1 MLRIA
6 LLTFLFLGV
15 NPDCF
20 SAMDAESIIRKHEV
34 LRDSSDTGVTMVKVE
49 RLRRMSNEERRIAR
63 NTIFAQHGR
72 VFRSQD
78 LQEHFEAQDWYA
90 PDPNYSD
97 DRLNDEERD
106 LVKVIRMW
114 EQSSDLKW
122 HSFEDLDGDGEMD
135 FTYVLQVDTQYCVL
149 INDQIQ
155 MIPSYPVPAGFGDN
169 GRWGFQSVRLR
180 SIDQSTGTKQLVL
193 SQRDPDAEDPPLEHW
208 IIQYDGHSSRS
219 LPFGDDD
226 YNGGDLFIDG
236 EGHVQLVNSW
246 CGTRTRTYFLQSGNL
261 VLISEEYIP
270 SPYPCAACVSGDVQ
284 ITMTDGTTRRMSEL
298 SVGMKVRG
306 YHLQESA
313 WGESEV
319 ESLVQVR
326 HNHLVRYAFDGH
338 TVVATDDHPFFAPSK
353 GWVSLQP
360 EKTKRNYR
368 DYEGVQQLEMGDAI
382 LSEAG
387 LLLALMSTSVAEGGE
402 TYSIETLHWGHGFLA
417 NGILVGT
424 AQVKRDRAQD

>member
-1 MLRIA
+1 
-6 LLTFLFLGV
+6 
-15 NPDCF
+15 
-20 SAMDAESIIRKHEV
+20 MDVKSIVREHQV
-34 LRDSSDTGVTMVKVE
+34 LSDSSHTGVPIVKVE
-49 RLRRMSNEERRIAR
+49 RLRRMSNAERRIAR
-63 NTIFAQHGR
+63 NTIFAQYGR
-72 VFRSQD
+72 VFKSQD

-97 DRLNDEERD
+97 DSLSDEERD

-122 HSFEDLDGDGEMD
+122 HSFEDLNGDGEMD
-135 FTYVLQVDTQYCVL
+135 FSYVLQVDTQYCVL

-155 MIPSYPVPAGFGDN
+155 MVPSYPVPEGFDDN
-169 GRWGFQSVRLR
+169 GRWGFQSVSLR

-193 SQRDPDAEDPPLEHW
+193 SQRDPDAEDPPLDHW
-208 IIQYDGHSSRS
+208 IIQYDGQSSRY
-219 LPFGDDD
+219 LPFGSGD

-270 SPYPCAACVSGDVQ
+270 SPYPCAACISGDAQ
-284 ITMTDGTTRRMSEL
+284 ITMADGTTRRLSEL
-298 SVGMKVRG
+298 RVGMKVWG

-313 WGESEV
+313 WGAAEI
-319 ESLVQVR
+319 ESLIQV
-326 HNHLVRYAFDGH
+326 HHADLVRYSFNGH
-338 TVVATDDHPFFAPSK
+338 SVVATDDHPFFVPSK
-353 GWVSLQP
+353 GWVSLTP

-368 DYEGVQQLEMGDAI
+368 DYEVVQQLEKGDAI

-387 LLLALMSTSVAEGGE
+387 QLLELMSTSVVEGGE

-417 NGILVGT
+417 NGIVVGT